1 MRISDW
7 SSDVCSSDLLDGL
20 RHVEL
25 NPVAGRHQNLLDHRK
40 DHRIEDEL
48 RRMGRALEQGTEALG
63 PLAIEAAPAE
73 GRCRKDRIKN
83 GFERGNG
90 SDRQSIGN
98 SAIALGSEMH
108 GPGRIGEDERVAG
121 IHWALP
127 ETGTAPG

>member
-73 GRCRKDRIKN
+73 GRCRNDRIKI

-98 SAIALGSEMH
+98 RSEEHTSELQSLM
-108 GPGRIGEDERVAG
+108 RISYDVFCLNKTNKQE
-121 IHWALP
+121 HN
-127 ETGTAPG
+127 